1 MPASV
6 AAAILDGFGLLSP
19 TPAAPV
25 PLPPV
30 LSWPMVVS
38 GLVEGTVTAGVA
50 GWAQTAAPHAR
61 VAVFAGPEVTV
72 RQLGAAVQPWLAA
85 ITNPGHPVPAAV
97 DVARAILAYNAGDLG
112 VESLVTSSAAV
123 SPARFPGWQVGQA
136 VPLPIEFDP
145 TAAVPQFVTDLTV
158 WATLAATDGTA
169 HDALL
174 DYLPEPLAIPD
185 PRADA
190 AAAASLLAT
199 VTQPVDLCAGL
210 RLATLQNPSGQ
221 VMRALALLQAIDAQ
235 ASGEPEFLT
244 TLVSSSFSAD
254 ELELLASVTPGA
266 IVLRALYRRLAAA
279 PPGSDV
285 TTAVGA
291 LNAALGLPSGSSAD
305 LTQHGPAVVAREL
318 AASAAWQQ
326 RPDATHHVAYD
337 ANGERTDG
345 YHGVVLGRAL
355 YCGQVG
361 TCRVKQQTT
370 PVTYLSFTGPAHRGS
385 ARMQAAT
392 FIAASQSDINAGA
405 DPKLAAR
412 LQVVGAIAGNEGNVD
427 AVRLQDGAILALGIQ
442 QWSANSDD
450 ELTPL
455 LQQFLQQAPDEF
467 DAHFGVYGLGLDVS
481 ATLSDGTPGTVTMH
495 SIPPG
500 GDAIAMPAVT
510 ASHPETPAGRLAF
523 FGGSGPVSL
532 AYTFVASDGTV
543 SPWAARVRSAEL
555 CSRTLQLL
563 EIAEAARRFTKIKD
577 AGWMFPLTAGQYP
590 VDTLITSV
598 RGAAFLLD
606 QHINTPDHTRADLQ
620 SAFHAAGAVA
630 VNPDGSPAA
639 GWLQGFETAYQAK
652 IRYPND
658 DVNQTIKTTRQG
670 RITAAS
676 LPATPGSFGGW

>member
-19 TPAAPV
+19 PPAAPAPV
-25 PLPPV
+25 PPV
-30 LSWPMVVS
+30 LSWPMAVS
-38 GLVEGTVTAGVA
+38 GLVEGTVTAGAV
-50 GWAQTAAPHAR
+50 GWVHTAAPHAR

-72 RQLGAAVQPWLAA
+72 RQLGAAVQLWLAA
-85 ITNPGHPVPAAV
+85 ITNPSHPVPAAD
-97 DVARAILAYNAGDLG
+97 DVARAILAYSAGDLG
-112 VESLVTSSAAV
+112 VDTLVTSSAAV

-145 TAAVPQFVTDLTV
+145 AAAVPQFVTDLTV
-158 WATLAATDGTA
+158 WATLAATDRTA

-190 AAAASLLAT
+190 ATAVSLLGT
-199 VTQPVDLCAGL
+199 VTQPSDLCAAV
-210 RLATLQNPSGQ
+210 RLTTLQNPSAQ
-221 VMRALALLQAIDAQ
+221 VMRVLALLQAIDAL
-235 ASGEPEFLT
+235 ASGQPEFLT

-254 ELELLASVTPGA
+254 ELQLLASVTPGA

-279 PPGSDV
+279 PPSSDV
-285 TTAVGA
+285 TAAAGA
-291 LNAALGLPSGSSAD
+291 LDTALGLPPASSTDMA
-305 LTQHGPAVVAREL
+305 QHGPAVVAREL
-318 AASAAWQQ
+318 PASAAWQQ
-326 RPDATHHVAYD
+326 RPDATHHPAYD

-345 YHGVVLGRAL
+345 YHGLVLGRAL
-355 YCGQVG
+355 YCGKVG
-361 TCRVKQQTT
+361 TYRVKQKTT
-370 PVTYLSFTGPAHRGS
+370 PVTYLSFTGPAYGGS
-385 ARMQAAT
+385 ARMQAAA
-392 FIAASQSDINAGA
+392 FIAANQSDINAGA

-455 LQQFLQQAPDEF
+455 LYRFLQQAPDEF
-467 DAHFGVYGLGLDVS
+467 DAHFGVYGLGLDLA

-510 ASHPETPAGRLAF
+510 PSRPETPAGRLAF
-523 FGGSGPVSL
+523 FGGTGPAPL

-598 RGAAFLLD
+598 LGAALLLD
-606 QHINTPDHTRADLQ
+606 QHINTPASTQADLQ

-630 VNPDGSPAA
+630 TNPDGSPTAA
-639 GWLQGFETAYQAK
+639 WLQGFETAYQAK

-658 DVNQTIKTTRQG
+658 DVNKTIKTTRQG
-670 RITAAS
+670 RILAAS